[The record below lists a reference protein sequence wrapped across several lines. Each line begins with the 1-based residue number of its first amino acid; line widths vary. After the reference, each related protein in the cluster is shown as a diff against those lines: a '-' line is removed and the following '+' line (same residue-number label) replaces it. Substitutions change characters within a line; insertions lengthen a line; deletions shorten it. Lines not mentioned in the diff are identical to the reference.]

1 MNSIIF
7 AVVLV
12 AVIGLIVGLVLAVA
26 SVLMAVPRD
35 EKADAILEQ
44 LPGANCGACGFSG
57 CSGYAAA
64 LSAGKAELGLCS
76 PGGQAVIDA
85 VAPIIGKDSVQ
96 AEPKA
101 AFVHCAGTNDNT
113 SPAALY
119 QGVLSC
125 AAAAQLYGGPGGCSF
140 GCIGLGD
147 CTAVCEYGAI
157 KVVNGAAVADASLCA
172 ACAKCVAVCP
182 HKLITIEPK
191 RTHAIV
197 QCANCDKGAQT
208 RKVCEV
214 GCIGCMKCVK
224 LCESGA
230 VKVIDF
236 HAVIDADKCTGCGKC
251 AQGCPRGIITM
262 GGGLA

>member
-12 AVIGLIVGLVLAVA
+12 AAIGLIVGVVLAVA

-76 PGGQAVIDA
+76 PGGQAVVDA
-85 VAPIIGKDSVQ
+85 VAPIIGKESVQ
-96 AEPKA
+96 AEPKT
-101 AFVHCAGTNDNT
+101 AFVHCTGTNDNT
-113 SPAALY
+113 SPVALY
-119 QGVLSC
+119 QGMRTC
-125 AAAAQLYGGPGGCSF
+125 AAAAQLYSGLGSCTY

-147 CTAVCEYGAI
+147 CTAVCEYNAI
-157 KVVNGAAVADASLCA
+157 KVVNGVAVVDSALCA
-172 ACAKCVAVCP
+172 ACGKCTAACP

-191 RTHAIV
+191 RPHAIV
-197 QCANCDKGAQT
+197 RCVNRDKGAQT
-208 RKVCEV
+208 RKMCEA

-224 LCESGA
+224 TCEHGA
-230 VKVIDF
+230 VQVNEF
-236 HAVIDADKCTGCGKC
+236 RAVIDPDKCTGCGKC
-251 AQGCPRGIITM
+251 AENCPRGIIVM
-262 GGGLA
+262 L